1 MRQFINNHT
10 RRATGA
16 GRQTKLDLSGKKHP
30 RWQLYQAYSHLYYK
44 KKLRHLINDEYTVY
58 LATLPTGIEPDK
70 LFVFRNRR
78 LRELYECESDD
89 VKAEVEA
96 LRQKSPSLKEERAVE
111 DMMDEGMS
119 ETAVHDALRKS

>member
-1 MRQFINNHT
+1 MRN
-10 RRATGA
+10 
-16 GRQTKLDLSGKKHP
+16 
-30 RWQLYQAYSHLYYK
+30 
-44 KKLRHLINDEYTVY
+44 LINDEYTVY

-78 LRELYECESDD
+78 LRELYECESND

-96 LRQKSPSLKEERAVE
+96 LRQKSPSLTEKRAVE

-119 ETAVHDALRKS
+119 EEAIHDALRKS